1 MRMMSAR
8 ISTLASLRGSIE
20 RIEASGDVHALNKVA
35 LGHRAADAM
44 LRGGLA
50 LSAVHE
56 VFAEGHQGAAATG
69 FIAAIAGRLGPRK
82 PLVWVRQDF
91 AEVESGALASNGVV

>member
-1 MRMMSAR
+1 MNGAR

-20 RIEASGDVHALNKVA
+20 RIETHGDVHALNKVA

-44 LRGGLA
+44 LSGGLA
-50 LSAVHE
+50 RAAVHE

-69 FIAAIAGRLGPRK
+69 FLAGHCEADGTAQTAGLGAAGFCRT
-82 PLVWVRQDF
+82 
-91 AEVESGALASNGVV
+91 